1 MEWTQPV
8 IVEWL
13 QQQGIRRFQLNHI
26 SALYTQL
33 LTHREIRAV
42 FIRVKLSGIPH
53 FLKNHR
59 WIAVQKMKT
68 LPFPRVINRWLDEGF
83 EQPIWGKAGPAK

>member
-1 MEWTQPV
+1 
-8 IVEWL
+8 
-13 QQQGIRRFQLNHI
+13 
-26 SALYTQL
+26 
-33 LTHREIRAV
+33 
-42 FIRVKLSGIPH
+42 VKLSGIPH